1 VSYDTLTYK
10 GAVMDGGGE
19 VIERESFAHDRRF
32 RALRWTRKM
41 RLRYGGRI
49 IDHNAHSKVRL
60 ASASTMKRK
69 QRPGFC
75 CSDSEKASGC
85 GTGSA
90 PDPGGPPD
98 DDFAAKVHD
107 VLEDQHAVVSFEER
121 SRLIA
126 WLSKSVRQR
135 KVVVYQ
141 WSNNRKEDDVIGL
154 IQLSREAGDLDE
166 AVWRSFLAAHFG
178 RASADEGQRHTASDF
193 LCGFGGEP
201 YWTWERVCQSMNP
214 LWAWLSSHAADLQ
227 SLSYGNHRKFESK
240 QPGDVFEV
248 IRSFVTVAKEHG
260 GPAKLVTVDAG
271 GAALRF
277 DLLYRRL
284 SRLWR
289 FRRTGCFDF
298 LALMIDLGLVSA
310 EPGSCYLR
318 GATGPLKGAKRL
330 WGPRHIGEL
339 EDLAADLAERL
350 DVSPMAVEDAL
361 CNWKK

>member
-1 VSYDTLTYK
+1 
-10 GAVMDGGGE
+10 
-19 VIERESFAHDRRF
+19 
-32 RALRWTRKM
+32 
-41 RLRYGGRI
+41 
-49 IDHNAHSKVRL
+49 
-60 ASASTMKRK
+60 MKRRR
-69 QRPGFC
+69 RPGFC
-75 CSDSEKASGC
+75 CSENASVC
-85 GTGSA
+85 GNGSGF
-90 PDPGGPPD
+90 DPGEPTD
-98 DDFAAKVHD
+98 DDFAAKAHR
-107 VLEDQHAVVSFEER
+107 VLEDQNAVASFEER
-121 SRLIA
+121 TRLIA
-126 WLSKSVRQR
+126 WLSKSLRQR
-135 KVVVYQ
+135 KAVVYQ
-141 WSNNRKEDDVIGL
+141 WSKNRKEDDIIGL

-166 AVWRSFLAAHFG
+166 AIWRCFLAAHFG
-178 RASADEGQRHTASDF
+178 RASADEGQRHSASDF
-193 LCGFGGEP
+193 LFGFGGEP
-201 YWTWERVCQSMNP
+201 YWTWERVCQSMDP

-248 IRSFVTVAKEHG
+248 IRSFLTLAKEHG

-271 GAALRF
+271 DATQRF

-330 WGPRHIGEL
+330 WGTRSIGQL
-339 EDLAADLAERL
+339 EELAAELAERL

-361 CNWKK
+361 CKWQK